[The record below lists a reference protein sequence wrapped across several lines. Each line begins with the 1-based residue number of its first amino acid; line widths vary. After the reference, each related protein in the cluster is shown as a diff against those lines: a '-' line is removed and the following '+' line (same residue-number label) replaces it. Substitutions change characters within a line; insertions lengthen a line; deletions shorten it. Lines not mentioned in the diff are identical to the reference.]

1 MRKYNRML
9 CACLALLLCV
19 GLLGLSA
26 TPVAASSGSCGA
38 NLTWT
43 LADGLLTISGTGSML
58 AFTETNMPPWMAEA
72 DQIQRIQ
79 VQQGVTTIS
88 DLAFYHCKNLVIAQ
102 LADSVTEIGE
112 LAFAGCT
119 SLRQI
124 TMGGVQRIERGAF
137 YDCTVLANVI
147 LPNSLRYIGDDAFFS
162 CKSLGGITIPTGVE
176 EIGAGVFTYCDNLAY
191 ANVQAPLSELPAWS
205 FYGCDALTQL
215 YLPTSIESVGRSAV
229 SECDDLNVV
238 VYEGDS
244 QEVRDELD
252 RQMSEPATRPQGV
265 KVDKD
270 VSYTQSDNAV
280 ITTTDKNTSGG
291 SSITDTVP
299 DGTYVNAT
307 VSGSQGWSDVTQ
319 SVGDTLDSGRVPEV
333 DVQLQEDVIIP
344 ENTFE
349 NLAGSDVTVNIHT
362 SENVDWKV
370 DLEDQTQESM
380 SGQQDL
386 QVTIQKNE
394 TGKHSDTIGNAQSY
408 TVTLGS
414 TTLNTTLLLPL
425 GNTTSRQTATLYAVN
440 GGTLEKLTSVIVD
453 DEGKAAFRL
462 AGTQAGD
469 YVVALDVADIPA
481 EEVLIPEKLAPQ
493 YDITYGATLTDS
505 QGNQYVI
512 TGRVNKL
519 GFGLDTLTWIIVGVL
534 VGSTVLVGVIMVI

>member
-1 MRKYNRML
+1 
-9 CACLALLLCV
+9 
-19 GLLGLSA
+19 
-26 TPVAASSGSCGA
+26 
-38 NLTWT
+38 
-43 LADGLLTISGTGSML
+43 ML

-137 YDCTVLANVI
+137 YDCTVLANVV
-147 LPNSLRYIGDDAFFS
+147 LPNSLRYIGDEVFFS
-162 CKSLGGITIPTGVE
+162 CKGLGGITIPAGVE
-176 EIGAGVFTYCDNLAY
+176 HLGNGVFTYCDSLAY
-191 ANVQAPLSELPAWS
+191 ADIQAPLLVLPTWT
-205 FYGCDALTQL
+205 FYGCDALKQL
-215 YLPTSIESVGRSAV
+215 FLPKTVETVEKSAL
-229 SECDDLNVV
+229 SECDNLYHVD
-238 VYEGDS
+238 YSGS
-244 QEVRDELD
+244 QDVKDEID
-252 RQMSEPATRPQGV
+252 RQLSEPTTRPQGV

-280 ITTTDKNTSGG
+280 ITTTDRNTSGG
-291 SSITDTVP
+291 GSLTETIP

-333 DVQLQEDVIIP
+333 DVQLQDDVIIP

-534 VGSTVLVGVIMVI
+534 VGSTVLVGVIMVIWNKQQKKAYHYRKESRSHKSKNA